1 MMSGDEVRYWLI
13 ELRKRH
19 GWGSRVLGRTIG
31 LRQVGQICPKSDGRA
46 WLYLGEHVR
55 AARQIERIL
64 AGELVCIPGKAGRK
78 ADGGYHLGRA
88 VIAKDPKPL
97 VGPMRFAYDLK
108 SGRLGFIERDR
119 PARLR
124 VPTDG
129 RPA

>member
-1 MMSGDEVRYWLI
+1 MMSQDEVRHWLL
-13 ELRKRH
+13 ELRDRG
-19 GWGSRVLGRTIG
+19 GWGTRVLGRTIG
-31 LRQVGQICPKSDGRA
+31 LRQPAQLRVKADGRA

-64 AGELVCIPGKAGRK
+64 AGELICIPSKAGCRIP
-78 ADGGYHLGRA
+78 GRA

-119 PARLR
+119 PQRLK
-124 VPTDG
+124 VPL
-129 RPA
+129 